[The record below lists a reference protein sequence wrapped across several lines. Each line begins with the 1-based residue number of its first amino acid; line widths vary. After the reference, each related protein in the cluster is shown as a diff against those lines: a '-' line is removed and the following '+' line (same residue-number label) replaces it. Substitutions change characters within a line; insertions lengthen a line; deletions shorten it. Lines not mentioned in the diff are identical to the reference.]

1 MEQNQTNVGYGR
13 KDTVINQITS
23 YRIWQIFSI
32 HKFRELQKEH
42 LKALSRTTIKL
53 SYSSK
58 TKFPQSI
65 LLLLL
70 FSQEV
75 MSDSFVIPW
84 TVTHQAPLSLGF
96 PRQEYW
102 SWLPFPSPG
111 YLPDTGF
118 EPMSAAWQAD
128 SLPGKP
134 VSRSIR
140 KTKNIQTLNI
150 ICIVT
155 SLSKK

>member
-1 MEQNQTNVGYGR
+1 MDKREARIKNQVWKNSKKGISAVVQCLVLSIVTASSIPGRATKIPHKKRIAERQICLKQMEQNQTNVGYGR

-84 TVTHQAPLSLGF
+84 TIAPQAFLFMGF
-96 PRQEYW
+96 LRQE
-102 SWLPFPSPG
+102 
-111 YLPDTGF
+111 
-118 EPMSAAWQAD
+118 
-128 SLPGKP
+128 
-134 VSRSIR
+134 
-140 KTKNIQTLNI
+140 
-150 ICIVT
+150 
-155 SLSKK
+155 